1 MSIHHHHIHRVEEFK
16 RRFWLSLALTIPI
29 LLLSDMIRM
38 WLGLHWIVTP
48 FQRGLLSILS
58 IAIYIYGGWPFLE
71 GLIREVRSRQPGMMA
86 LIGTAISVALF
97 YSVGVVIMANGGD
110 FFWELATLID
120 VMLLGHWMEAKSI
133 LGASTAIE
141 DLIRIMPAIAHLVRD
156 EGVVDIPASRL
167 RRGDI
172 VLVRPGERIPSD
184 GVIVEGRST
193 LDESLLTGESKPIDK
208 GVGDTVIGGTI
219 NGEGTLKIRIE
230 CTSEETYLAQV
241 IRLVR
246 EVQKSKSR
254 TQDLANRA
262 AALLFYVA
270 LTVGM
275 ASFIIWSFIADLDF
289 AIERMVTVLVI
300 ACPHALGLAI
310 PLVVA
315 LSTSIAARNGILIR
329 DRRAIEVLKDVDIV
343 VFDKTGTLT
352 VGELTVS
359 DIISFIPE
367 EDLLRFTA
375 SIEVNSE
382 HVIAKAIVR
391 YARSRGVEAH
401 KAVEFKAL
409 PGKGVYGRVMGRDV
423 YVGGLNLLEDLGIRV
438 DDLRVAEL
446 QEQGKTIVFTVID
459 GKLAGIFALSDS
471 IRVESYEAVKILRGR
486 GLKVY
491 MLTGDSEGVARL
503 VAGELGIDAYF
514 ARVSPDQKVEKIKLL
529 RGGGG
534 KVAMVGD
541 GVNDAPALIAADV
554 GIAIGAGTDIA
565 IESADI
571 ILVKNDP
578 RDVVKAIDICR
589 RTYSKMVQNVW
600 WAAGY
605 NIVAIPLAAGA
616 LSWLG
621 LSLPPAIGALIMS
634 LSDIIVVLNSQT
646 LRRYE
651 SEAMRATAKKI
662 MIRDPVC
669 GMMIDPDTA
678 YSRIEYEGR
687 TIYFCSKVCEE
698 EFKKDPKRFMK

>member
-529 RGGGG
+529 RGGG
-534 KVAMVGD
+534 KVAMIGD

-554 GIAIGAGTDIA
+554 GIATGAGTDIA

-621 LSLPPAIGALIMS
+621 LSLLPAIGALIMS

-651 SEAMRATAKKI
+651 PKAMGATAKKI
-662 MIRDPVC
+662 MIKDPVC

-698 EFKKDPKRFMK
+698 EFKRDPKRFMK

>member
-16 RRFWLSLALTIPI
+16 RRFWFSLALTIPI

-38 WLGLHWIVTP
+38 WLGLHWIVVP
-48 FQRGLLSILS
+48 FQRELLSILS
-58 IAIYIYGGWPFLE
+58 ISIYIYGGWPFLE
-71 GLIREVRSRQPGMMA
+71 GLILEVRSRQPGMMT
-86 LIGTAISVALF
+86 LIGTAISIALF
-97 YSVGVVIMANGGD
+97 YSLGVVLIADGGD

-120 VMLLGHWMEAKSI
+120 VMLLGHWIEAKSI
-133 LGASTAIE
+133 LGASTALE
-141 DLIRIMPAIAHLVRD
+141 DLIRIMPTIAHLVRD
-156 EGVVDIPASRL
+156 KEVVDIPTSQL
-167 RRGDI
+167 KKGDI

-193 LDESLLTGESKPIDK
+193 VDESLLTGESNPLDK

-219 NGEGTLKIRIE
+219 NGEGALKVCIE
-230 CTSEETYLAQV
+230 RTGEETYLAQV
-241 IRLVR
+241 IRLIR
-246 EVQKSKSR
+246 EVQESRSR

-270 LTVGM
+270 LTVGV
-275 ASFIIWSFIADLDF
+275 AAFITWSLIADLDL
-289 AIERMVTVLVI
+289 AVERMVTVFVI

-329 DRRAIEVLKDVDIV
+329 DRRAIEAVKDVDTV

-352 VGELTVS
+352 IGEYGVS
-359 DIISFIPE
+359 DIISFISE

-375 SIEVNSE
+375 GVEVNSE
-382 HVIAKAIVR
+382 HVIAKAIVK
-391 YARSRGVEAH
+391 YARSRGVEIH
-401 KAVEFKAL
+401 KAMEFKAF
-409 PGKGVYGRVMGRDV
+409 PGKGAYGRVEGRDV
-423 YVGGLNLLEDLGIRV
+423 YVGGVSLLEDLGIRV
-438 DDLRVAEL
+438 NDPRIVEL

-459 GKLAGIFALSDS
+459 GKLAGAFALSDS
-471 IRVESYEAVKILRGR
+471 IRAESYEAVKVLKER

-491 MLTGDSEGVARL
+491 MLTGDSEEVARL
-503 VAGELGIDAYF
+503 VAGELDIDAYF

-534 KVAMVGD
+534 RVAMVGD
-541 GVNDAPALIAADV
+541 GVNDAPALIAANV

-571 ILVKNDP
+571 ILVRNDP
-578 RDVVKAIDICR
+578 RDVVKAIDISR
-589 RTYSKMVQNVW
+589 KTYSKMVQNIW

-605 NIVAIPLAAGA
+605 NIIAIPLAAGA

-634 LSDIIVVLNSQT
+634 FSTIIVVLNSQT

-651 SEAMRATAKKI
+651 SEAMKVAAKKI

-698 EFKKDPKRFMK
+698 EFKKDPKRFMN

>member
-1 MSIHHHHIHRVEEFK
+1 MSIHRHHIHRVEEFK
-16 RRFWLSLALTIPI
+16 RRLCLSLAFTVPI

-38 WLGLHWIVTP
+38 WLGLHWILIP
-48 FQRGLLSILS
+48 FQKGLLSILS
-58 IAIYIYGGWPFLE
+58 VAIYIYGGWPFLE
-71 GLIREVRSRQPGMMA
+71 GLIREVRSRQPGMMT

-97 YSVGVVIMANGGD
+97 YSLGVVLIADGRD
-110 FFWELATLID
+110 FFWELAMLID

-133 LGASTAIE
+133 LGASTALE
-141 DLIRIMPAIAHLVRD
+141 DLIRIMPTIAHLVRD
-156 EGVVDIPASRL
+156 DGVVDIPVSQL
-167 RRGDI
+167 KKGDI

-193 LDESLLTGESKPIDK
+193 VDESLLTGESNPLDK

-219 NGEGTLKIRIE
+219 NGEGVLKVCIE
-230 CTSEETYLAQV
+230 RTGEETYLAQV
-241 IRLVR
+241 MRLVR
-246 EVQKSKSR
+246 EVQESRSR

-270 LTVGM
+270 LAIGVAT
-275 ASFIIWSFIADLDF
+275 FITWSFISDLDF

-310 PLVVA
+310 PLVIA

-329 DRRAIEVLKDVDIV
+329 NRRAIEAVKDVDTV

-352 VGELTVS
+352 TGEYSVS

-367 EDLLRFTA
+367 EDLLIFTA
-375 SIEVNSE
+375 GVEVNSE

-391 YARSRGVEAH
+391 YTRSRGIEIH
-401 KAVEFKAL
+401 KAMEFKTF
-409 PGKGVYGRVMGRDV
+409 PGKGAYGRIEGKDV
-423 YVGGLNLLEDLGIRV
+423 YVGGISLLEDLRIRV
-438 DDLRVAEL
+438 DDPRIVKL

-459 GKLAGIFALSDS
+459 GKLAGAFALSDS
-471 IRVESYEAVKILRGR
+471 IRAESYEAVKVLKGR

-491 MLTGDSEGVARL
+491 ILTGDSEKVARL
-503 VAGELGIDAYF
+503 VAEELDIDAYF
-514 ARVSPDQKVEKIKLL
+514 ARVLPDQKVEKIKLL
-529 RGGGG
+529 RGSGG

-571 ILVKNDP
+571 ILVRNDP
-578 RDVVKAIDICR
+578 RDVVKAIDISR
-589 RTYSKMVQNVW
+589 KTYSKMVQNIW

-605 NIVAIPLAAGA
+605 NIIAIPLAAGA

-621 LSLPPAIGALIMS
+621 LSLSPAIGALIMS

-687 TIYFCSKVCEE
+687 MIYFCSKVCEE

>member
-1 MSIHHHHIHRVEEFK
+1 MSIHHYHIHRVEEFK

-230 CTSEETYLAQV
+230 CTSEETYLAQI

-375 SIEVNSE
+375 SIEVDSE

-529 RGGGG
+529 RGGG
-534 KVAMVGD
+534 KVAMIGD

-554 GIAIGAGTDIA
+554 GIATGAGTDIA

-589 RTYSKMVQNVW
+589 RTYSKMVQNIW

-651 SEAMRATAKKI
+651 PKAMGATAKKI

-698 EFKKDPKRFMK
+698 EFKRDPKRFMK

>member
-1 MSIHHHHIHRVEEFK
+1 
-16 RRFWLSLALTIPI
+16 
-29 LLLSDMIRM
+29 M
-38 WLGLHWIVTP
+38 WLGLHWIVVP
-48 FQRGLLSILS
+48 FQRELLSILS
-58 IAIYIYGGWPFLE
+58 ISIYIYGGWPFLE
-71 GLIREVRSRQPGMMA
+71 GLILEVRSRQPGMMT
-86 LIGTAISVALF
+86 LIGTAISIALF
-97 YSVGVVIMANGGD
+97 YSLGVVLIADGGD

-120 VMLLGHWMEAKSI
+120 VMLLGHWIEAKSI
-133 LGASTAIE
+133 LGASTALE
-141 DLIRIMPAIAHLVRD
+141 DLIRIMPTIAHLVRD
-156 EGVVDIPASRL
+156 KEVVDIPTSQL
-167 RRGDI
+167 KKGDI

-193 LDESLLTGESKPIDK
+193 VDESLLTGESNPLDK

-219 NGEGTLKIRIE
+219 NGEGALKVCIE
-230 CTSEETYLAQV
+230 RTGEETYLAQV
-241 IRLVR
+241 IRLIR
-246 EVQKSKSR
+246 EVQESRSR

-270 LTVGM
+270 LTVGV
-275 ASFIIWSFIADLDF
+275 AAFITWSLIADLDL
-289 AIERMVTVLVI
+289 AVERMVTVFVI

-329 DRRAIEVLKDVDIV
+329 DRRAIEAVKDVDTV

-352 VGELTVS
+352 IGEYGVS
-359 DIISFIPE
+359 DIISFISE

-375 SIEVNSE
+375 GVEVNSE
-382 HVIAKAIVR
+382 HVIAKAIVK
-391 YARSRGVEAH
+391 YARSRGVEIH
-401 KAVEFKAL
+401 KAMEFKVF
-409 PGKGVYGRVMGRDV
+409 PGKGAYGRVEGRDV
-423 YVGGLNLLEDLGIRV
+423 YVGGVSLLEDLGIRV
-438 DDLRVAEL
+438 NDPRIVEL

-459 GKLAGIFALSDS
+459 GKLAGAFALSDS
-471 IRVESYEAVKILRGR
+471 IRAESYEAVKVLKER

-491 MLTGDSEGVARL
+491 MLTGDSEEVARL
-503 VAGELGIDAYF
+503 VAGELDIDAYF

-534 KVAMVGD
+534 RVAMVGD
-541 GVNDAPALIAADV
+541 GVNDAPALIAANV

-571 ILVKNDP
+571 ILVRNDP
-578 RDVVKAIDICR
+578 RDVVKAIDISR
-589 RTYSKMVQNVW
+589 KTYSKMVQNIW

-605 NIVAIPLAAGA
+605 NIIAIPLAAGA

-634 LSDIIVVLNSQT
+634 FSTIIVVLNSQT

-651 SEAMRATAKKI
+651 SEAMKVAAKKI

-698 EFKKDPKRFMK
+698 EFKKDPKRFMN

>member
-343 VFDKTGTLT
+343 IFDKTGTLT

-438 DDLRVAEL
+438 DDLRVAKL

-503 VAGELGIDAYF
+503 VAEELGIDAYF

-534 KVAMVGD
+534 KVAMIGD

-589 RTYSKMVQNVW
+589 RTYSKMVQNIW

-651 SEAMRATAKKI
+651 PKVMGATAKKI
-662 MIRDPVC
+662 MIKDPVC

-698 EFKKDPKRFMK
+698 EFKRDPKRFMK